1 MTLNAWIAETKNLF
15 IEQGVSDTPGLDA
28 RLLLGHATGYDQ
40 GRQIVNAGEELDS
53 HRLDL
58 LENLRSQRLEGR
70 PIAYIIGSKEFYG
83 RSFYVD
89 ERVLI
94 PRPDTEILVE
104 TVLKAIEDGVVS
116 SEDPIIDVGTGSGA
130 VGITLAAELDCM
142 VLLSDISCD
151 ALDVARINS
160 RRILGRELE
169 TIASDLLPLGRKD
182 GIIVSNPPYLT
193 DEWVAAVDQNV
204 RSEPDLALRGFG
216 EDGLDIIRALVAESS
231 NHGSLFI
238 ECDYRQTKQV
248 AGLFEE
254 HGFTNISIQRDLQ
267 GLERVVWGV
276 RT

>member
-40 GRQIVNAGEELDS
+40 GRQIVNAGEELAI
-53 HRLDL
+53 HQLDL
-58 LENLRSQRLEGR
+58 LENLRSQRLAGR

-116 SEDPIIDVGTGSGA
+116 SEDSIIDVGTGSGA

-169 TIASDLLPLGRKD
+169 TIASDLLPLGRKY

-238 ECDYRQTKQV
+238 ECDYRQAKQV

>member
-169 TIASDLLPLGRKD
+169 TIASDLLPLGRKY

>member
-1 MTLNAWIAETKNLF
+1 
-15 IEQGVSDTPGLDA
+15 
-28 RLLLGHATGYDQ
+28 
-40 GRQIVNAGEELDS
+40 
-53 HRLDL
+53 
-58 LENLRSQRLEGR
+58 GR

-169 TIASDLLPLGRKD
+169 TIASDLLPLGRKY

>member
-40 GRQIVNAGEELDS
+40 GRQIVNAGEELAI
-53 HRLDL
+53 HQLDL
-58 LENLRSQRLEGR
+58 LENLRSQRLAGR

-83 RSFYVD
+83 RTFYVD

-169 TIASDLLPLGRKD
+169 TIASDLLPLGRKY

>member
-1 MTLNAWIAETKNLF
+1 MTLKAWIAETRNLF
-15 IEQGVSDTPGLDA
+15 IGRGIGDTPDLDA
-28 RLLLGHATGYDQ
+28 RLLLEHTTGYDQ
-40 GRQIVNAGEELDS
+40 SGQIVNAAEELS
-53 HRLDL
+53 AHQLDL
-58 LENLRSQRLEGR
+58 LENLRNQRLEGR

-104 TVLKAIEDGVVS
+104 AVLEAIKSGLVS
-116 SEDPIIDVGTGSGA
+116 FEDPIIDVGTGSGA
-130 VGITLAAELDCM
+130 VGITLASELDCM
-142 VLLSDISCD
+142 VLLSDISSD

-169 TIASDLLPLGRKD
+169 TIASDLLPLGRKY

-193 DEWVAAVDQNV
+193 DEWVAAVDQSV
-204 RSEPDLALRGFG
+204 RYEPTLALRGFG
-216 EDGLDIIRALVAESS
+216 EDGLDIIRALVAQSS
-231 NHGSLFI
+231 NHGSLFV
-238 ECDYRQTKQV
+238 ECDYRQAKKV
-248 AGLFEE
+248 AELFEE
-254 HGFTNISIQRDLQ
+254 HGFTNITMERDLQ

>member
-40 GRQIVNAGEELDS
+40 GRQIVNAGEELAI
-53 HRLDL
+53 HQLDL
-58 LENLRSQRLEGR
+58 LENLRSQRLAGR

-169 TIASDLLPLGRKD
+169 TIASDLLPLGRKY

-193 DEWVAAVDQNV
+193 DEWVAAVDQSV

-238 ECDYRQTKQV
+238 ECDYRQAKQV

>member
-40 GRQIVNAGEELDS
+40 GRQIVNAGEELAI
-53 HRLDL
+53 HQLDL
-58 LENLRSQRLEGR
+58 LENLRSQRLAGR

-116 SEDPIIDVGTGSGA
+116 SEDSIIDVGTGSGA

-169 TIASDLLPLGRKD
+169 TIASDLLPLGRKY

>member
-40 GRQIVNAGEELDS
+40 GRQIVNAGEELAI
-53 HRLDL
+53 HQLDL
-58 LENLRSQRLEGR
+58 LENLRSQRLAGR

-116 SEDPIIDVGTGSGA
+116 SEDSIIDVGTGSGA

-169 TIASDLLPLGRKD
+169 TIASDLLPLGRKY

-193 DEWVAAVDQNV
+193 DEWVAAVDQSV

>member
-58 LENLRSQRLEGR
+58 LENLRSQRLAGR

-116 SEDPIIDVGTGSGA
+116 SEDSIIDVGTGSGA

-169 TIASDLLPLGRKD
+169 TITSDLLPLGRKY